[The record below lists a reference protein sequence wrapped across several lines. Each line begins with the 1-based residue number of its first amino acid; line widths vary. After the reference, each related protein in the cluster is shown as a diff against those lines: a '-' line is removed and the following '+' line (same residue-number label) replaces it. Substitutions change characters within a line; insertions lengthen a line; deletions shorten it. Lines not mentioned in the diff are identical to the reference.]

1 MSNNKTNN
9 GCTACRYFLQH
20 YYFDENMKLRAAS
33 CGKCLKHNILKKD
46 YTRFPFPNGCEEW
59 EEQSSPLQKYKR
71 VVEYAVERM
80 ENEFSELKAILKI
93 AP

>member
-1 MSNNKTNN
+1 MQEIKQINS
-9 GCTACRYFLQH
+9 CTACKHFLRH
-20 YYFDENMKLRAAS
+20 YYFDESMRLRSAH

-93 AP
+93 DP

>member
-1 MSNNKTNN
+1 MEDTEDIKS
-9 GCTACRYFLQH
+9 CTKCKHFLQH
-20 YYFDENMKLRAAS
+20 YYFDENMKLRVAN
-33 CGKCLKHNILKKD
+33 CGKCLK
-46 YTRFPFPNGCEEW
+46 PFPNGCEEW

-93 AP
+93 DP

>member
-1 MSNNKTNN
+1 MEDTEDIKS
-9 GCTACRYFLQH
+9 CTKCKHFLQH
-20 YYFDENMKLRAAS
+20 YYFDENMKLRVAN
-33 CGKCLKHNILKKD
+33 CGKCLNILKKD
-46 YTRFPFPNGCEEW
+46 YARFPFPNGCEEW

-93 AP
+93 DP